1 MENEVI
7 GGVDLTQ
14 DMVNGGQAP
23 VGNNYDAVTESIGDD
38 TGLIDFE
45 DETPAGESYN
55 DYMANEASKNA
66 EPEKTA
72 EAVVEAPATEAPVA
86 QPTDTMAI
94 LQEAMKNPD
103 FVAQLKQTLGM
114 QEVKQTAPVPMALP
128 EFEFTPED
136 TASPQAFGK
145 AISGKMLAHVQ
156 SIIEQKIAD
165 VMDYVSPVR
174 QEYTKSLY
182 EKECNAIT
190 EAYGESAKPYLTKG
204 TPEHQKLADKYIN
217 TPGISL
223 KEALLLV
230 KPDIAQSVIK
240 AEANKKAN
248 DIIKQKQ
255 AASVRVPVQRPP
267 LIKSDNKLMT
277 ASEAAR
283 RALLSF

>member
-1 MENEVI
+1 MDEQVL

-14 DMVNGGQAP
+14 DMVNGGQP
-23 VGNNYDAVTESIGDD
+23 QPESIGNNFDAVTESIGDD
-38 TGLIDFE
+38 SGLIDFE
-45 DETPAGESYN
+45 DDTPAGESYN
-55 DYMANEASKNA
+55 DFMANANA

-72 EAVVEAPATEAPVA
+72 EAVVEAPTTEAPVA
-86 QPTDTMAI
+86 QPTDPMAV

-114 QEVKQTAPVPMALP
+114 QEVKQTAPAPIALP
-128 EFEFTPED
+128 EFEFTAED

-230 KPDIAQSVIK
+230 KPDITQSVIK

-267 LIKSDNKLMT
+267 MIKSDNKLMT

-283 RALLSF
+283 RALLSM